1 MGRSEGGFVAAGCSR
16 FSNPAGAGV
25 DGGSWLRADFS
36 RPPRSGNFTVPFLLV
51 LLVIVVFIY
60 FGVRL
65 IIRVFYAPRDIGRW
79 HGRRNAL
86 LARQAT
92 LDGYARLIEGDW
104 EAAEK
109 ILTRRLSYSA
119 TPLLDCLGAAYAAQ
133 RTAIQKQGMIT

>member
-1 MGRSEGGFVAAGCSR
+1 MRGFLLLLVVVVLAVLLVQASMEDPGYVLISR
-16 FSNPAGAGV
+16 APHEVEISL
-25 DGGSWLRADFS
+25 SL
-36 RPPRSGNFTVPFLLV
+36 FLLV

-92 LDGYARLIEGDW
+92 LEGYARLIEGDW

-109 ILTRRLSYSA
+109 I
-119 TPLLDCLGAAYAAQ
+119 
-133 RTAIQKQGMIT
+133 